1 MICRINKTELVGRLA
16 KRSVALDA
24 ELMSIVGAIVDDVRA
39 RGDEALIDYT
49 ARFDKVEL
57 KQIRVSEEELQRC
70 AAGVDERVRRALR
83 ETIENVRE
91 FHEQQVEESWTIE
104 PRAGVQLGQRITPL
118 ERVGLYVPG
127 GTAAYPSSV
136 VMNVVPAQVA
146 GVERIVVTTPP
157 RTLSESPAVA
167 AALVELNV
175 NEVYAV
181 GGAQAIAALAFGT
194 ETLPRVDKITGP
206 GNKYVA
212 AAKKIVFG
220 VVGIDSIAGPTEV
233 VIVADE
239 TARADFVA
247 ADLLAQA
254 EHGEDA
260 SAVLITT
267 SETLARSVAEEV
279 VRQAESLARREIVEA
294 SLRDY
299 GAIVLVETLD
309 EACSLAN
316 ELAPEHVEIVTSDDD
331 AIAAKIRH
339 AGAIFF
345 GSYTPEAVGDYLA
358 GPNHVLPTSRT
369 ARFSSALGVYDF
381 VKRTSLLRYEKEAF
395 ERAAESVAE
404 LADCEGLGGHAR
416 SALIRKEML
425 TRRRNGA
432 TETEPRCAAAPPRE
446 KGSL

>member
-1 MICRINKTELVGRLA
+1 MSLVRIIRGTEVRGFLERLA
-16 KRSVALDA
+16 ARSVALDA
-24 ELMSIVGAIVDDVRA
+24 ELMKVVGAIVDDVRA
-39 RGDEALIDYT
+39 RGDRALIEYA
-49 ARFDKVEL
+49 ARFDHLEITGL
-57 KQIRVSEEELQRC
+57 SVSEDELRRF
-70 AAGVDERVRRALR
+70 ASSVDERVVRALR
-83 ETIENVRE
+83 EAIKNVRA
-91 FHEQQVEESWTIE
+91 FHQQQIEESWTINPSE
-104 PRAGVQLGQRITPL
+104 GVQLGQRVTPL

-167 AALVELNV
+167 AALLELNV
-175 NEVYAV
+175 TEVYAV

-194 ETLPRVDKITGP
+194 ETVPRVDKITGP

-233 VIVADE
+233 VIVADD
-239 TARADFVA
+239 TARPEFIA

-260 SAVLITT
+260 SAILITD
-267 SETLARSVAEEV
+267 SERLASRVIEEV
-279 VRQAESLARREIVEA
+279 ERQAQSLPRREIVVA
-294 SLRDY
+294 SLQEY
-299 GAIVLVETLD
+299 GAVILVETLA
-309 EACSLAN
+309 EACALVN
-316 ELAPEHVEIVTSDDD
+316 EFAPEHVEIVTRDDEEV
-331 AIAAKIRH
+331 ASGIKH

-345 GSYTPEAVGDYLA
+345 GAYTPEAVGDYLA

-381 VKRTSLLRYEKEAF
+381 VKRTSLLRYSEAAF
-395 ERAAESVAE
+395 ANVAESVSVLAE
-404 LADCEGLGGHAR
+404 CEGLVGHAR
-416 SALIRKEML
+416 SASIR
-425 TRRRNGA
+425 
-432 TETEPRCAAAPPRE
+432 AADDAD
-446 KGSL
+446 